1 MRAGYRRLLY
11 RYIAR
16 RLFYGSETHDFVQGT
31 SISSGLNAAITI
43 EPAGVINRANL
54 SIDWVSAESPQLFTA
69 QLPALASYDYVL
81 IAAIDSATG
90 KRYAVVEKVDD
101 DFYAFQWCRLDLGE
115 NDVTDALQ
123 KAADE
128 EDVAFVG
135 AGQSRFQVGEDEDW
149 WTQCI
154 ATHHHF
160 NRNVDVSTVNILIQ
174 DIPRE
179 PSKPVFQRPDI
190 TRTISI
196 SQMPITPMAP
206 EEMLKQVETQYLE
219 ALYMSK
225 ASLAYFAKTTLSRA
239 RVFFTRLSEDVMMG
253 PLGAPGVDR
262 LVAFLK
268 EYTLPIIQLEAK
280 YRKESLPKLMETLA
294 KSNEENVDVDGLHA
308 LTEIELAYVARWT
321 ASWRA
326 ENPAVNVNLAALNK
340 GVDAL
345 KNRETQLQIILLL
358 ELLALRPKGS
368 NEASERNDSEPPKKR
383 KKTKKAA
390 VADDFEIR
398 LDLLVDRLIM
408 SQMLGGGKD
417 IFSMFDDDDTTTT
430 KERDKDEVRQ
440 FCTQIIMPFYSSRLP
455 EKCAHLY
462 EKCGGH
468 EPVQQPAPQVTSPEI
483 LRPKRSRKPENP
495 RRILDGKPTIPSLSR
510 SSTAPAAAGV
520 MNPLLPEKER
530 EKIGVPSLERLLSVS
545 RGGVQISK
553 KFQNREVEF
562 AFKDKDGRDSKK
574 EDGGRLGPGNS
585 LRSKMA
591 AATAAGS
598 GPQARINRKKP
609 AQTTRIA
616 PEPKRNI
623 QVSETPRVKRT
634 ITAPPVPITLPSPA
648 VISSPSP
655 TKSNRSQRVRDNF
668 ATPVKPHTLDMV
680 AASPVDSRILGTPV
694 QKRLFVD
701 AFGVPGSP
709 IPQSPALKETPIKER
724 KQDHANAN
732 ADDDPFANLWGSY

>member
-1 MRAGYRRLLY
+1 MDIDNRHERLTANACGLSAF
-11 RYIAR
+11 II
-16 RLFYGSETHDFVQGT
+16 QGPLA
-31 SISSGLNAAITI
+31 SPGLNAAITI
-43 EPAGVINRANL
+43 EPVGVVNRAYL
-54 SIDWVSAESPQLFTA
+54 SIDRVSAESPQLFTA

-81 IAAIDSATG
+81 IAAINSATG
-90 KRYAVVEKVDD
+90 KRYGVVEKVDEGL
-101 DFYAFQWCRLDLGE
+101 YAFQWCRPDLGE
-115 NDVTDALQ
+115 NDVTDALR

-135 AGQSRFQVGEDEDW
+135 GGQSVFSIADDEDW
-149 WTQCI
+149 WMQCI
-154 ATHHHF
+154 ATHHHHKPKSDISP
-160 NRNVDVSTVNILIQ
+160 VGILIQ

-179 PSKPVFQRPDI
+179 PSEPVLQRPDI
-190 TRTISI
+190 SRSVLISH
-196 SQMPITPMAP
+196 MPITPMAP
-206 EEMLKQVETQYLE
+206 EDMLKQVETQYLE

-253 PLGAPGVDR
+253 PPGAPGVDR
-262 LVAFLK
+262 FVAFLK
-268 EYTLPIIQLEAK
+268 EYTLSITQLEAK

-294 KSNEENVDVDGLHA
+294 KSNEEDADVDGPHA
-308 LTEIELAYVARWT
+308 LSETELAYVARWT

-345 KNRETQLQIILLL
+345 KTRETQLQIILLL
-358 ELLALRPKGS
+358 ELLALRPKDS
-368 NEASERNDSEPPKKR
+368 DEALERNDSEPPKKR

-390 VADDFEIR
+390 EADEFEIR
-398 LDLLVDRLIM
+398 LNLLVDRLIM

-430 KERDKDEVRQ
+430 KEGDKDEVRQ

-455 EKCAHLY
+455 EKCARLY

-468 EPVQQPAPQVTSPEI
+468 ETVQQPAPQVTSPEI
-483 LRPKRSRKPENP
+483 LRPKRPRKPENP
-495 RRILDGKPTIPSLSR
+495 RRILDGKPNIPSLSR
-510 SSTAPAAAGV
+510 SSTAPAAAGA

-545 RGGVQISK
+545 RGGVQSSK

-562 AFKDKDGRDSKK
+562 AFKDKDGKESKK
-574 EDGGRLGPGNS
+574 DDGGRFGAGNS

-591 AATAAGS
+591 AATAAGN
-598 GPQARINRKKP
+598 GPQARINKKKP

-616 PEPKRNI
+616 PEPRRNV

-634 ITAPPVPITLPSPA
+634 VTAPPVPMTLPSPA

-655 TKSNRSQRVRDNF
+655 TKSNRSQRVHDNF
-668 ATPVKPHTLDMV
+668 ATPVKPRTLDMV

-701 AFGVPGSP
+701 ALGVPESP
-709 IPQSPALKETPIKER
+709 IPQSLALKETPMKER
-724 KQDHANAN
+724 KQDHAN
-732 ADDDPFANLWGSY
+732 ADDDPFANLWGGY